1 MAGLRVRPSAGN
13 PVGFSLSFLVKKL
26 LFLLPLLGLAA
37 PAAAQRTEIIGRAG
51 LGLLGFGG
59 SSAEGTSFVNYSN
72 NFGEPNGYTNNAYS
86 SRFGTGATLGVRAQH
101 VGQKNGLA
109 AFDLGY
115 EWLRSRTTITQLYY
129 APAGI
134 SSFRGAYSADGSTHL
149 ANQNVTAFLGLGHR
163 FQVGT
168 IELDALAGPEVACVF
183 GFREKGSG
191 SYNGNFS
198 WTTDQRDRAD
208 NRFDA
213 RLRADATAWYHR
225 VGLNA
230 SYSHGFIN
238 YLGNLKGGSPEAY
251 ARILR
256 LGLAYRLR

>member
-1 MAGLRVRPSAGN
+1 MKKY
-13 PVGFSLSFLVKKL
+13 FL
-26 LFLLPLLGLAA
+26 LLPLLTLAI

-51 LGLLGFGG
+51 LGLFKFGG
-59 SSAEGTSFVNYSN
+59 TSAEGTSFINYSN
-72 NFGEPNGYTNNAYS
+72 NFGEPNGYTNNPYS
-86 SRFGTGATLGVRAQH
+86 SRFGTGGALGARAQH
-101 VGQKNGLA
+101 VGQKNGLL

-129 APAGI
+129 SPALT
-134 SSFRGAYSADGSTHL
+134 SSFMGAYSADGSTDL
-149 ANQNVTAFLGLGHR
+149 ATQNITAFLGLGHR
-163 FQVGT
+163 FQVGMVE
-168 IELDALAGPEVACVF
+168 IDALAGPEVAYVF

-191 SYNGNFS
+191 TYNGNLN
-198 WTTDQRDRAD
+198 WTTDQPNRAF

-225 VGLNA
+225 VGFNA
-230 SYSHGFIN
+230 SYSYGFIN
-238 YLGNLKGGSPEAY
+238 YNGSLMGGSSEAY